1 MACLPASV
9 RRSLR
14 VALFASVMEMQPL
27 PGLDSALQAVNQPN
41 LASLCWTDSGQDA
54 QSLNHCTSCD
64 SADQSG
70 VLGR

>member
-41 LASLCWTDSGQDA
+41 LASL
-54 QSLNHCTSCD
+54 
-64 SADQSG
+64 
-70 VLGR
+70 